1 MLTHRRRAEA
11 LSAVEVVVAVV
22 AVGLLTT
29 LVLRSWTRS
38 REEARATACMSILQR
53 YGQAFAEYASDYGNV
68 LPYENV
74 GDEGLGHTVWYDVLE
89 VYMGPG
95 NRTCPS
101 VDSKVDA
108 YQEGY
113 RINSKLGRL
122 STIPPQPYRGLH
134 SLGSRKRTVVLF
146 DARYG
151 GKKLSLKGQLK
162 DVDYRHN
169 GSLNVLFA
177 DWHVE
182 RFSELG
188 LEEASGWM
196 PPKVIWDPDA
206 GRREPMNKRRKPLED

>member
-1 MLTHRRRAEA
+1 MLNPRAVA
-11 LSAVEVVVAVV
+11 LSTVEVVVAIV

-29 LVLRSWTRS
+29 LAVRSWASS
-38 REEARATACMSILQR
+38 REEARATVCMSILQR
-53 YGQAFAEYASDYGNV
+53 YGQAFSEYATDYGNV
-68 LPYENV
+68 FPYENV
-74 GDEGLGHTVWYDVLE
+74 GDEGLGHVVWYDALE
-89 VYMGPG
+89 VYMGPAS
-95 NRTCPS
+95 RTCPS
-101 VDSKVDA
+101 VDSKEDA

-113 RINSKLGRL
+113 RINSQLGRL

-134 SLGSRKRTVVLF
+134 SLGSPERTVVLF

-151 GKKLSLKGQLK
+151 GRKLSLKGQLK
-162 DVDYRHN
+162 DADYRHN

-188 LEEASGWM
+188 LVEASGWL

-206 GRREPMNKRRKPLED
+206 ARPKLMDKRQKASGD